1 MRQFIKK
8 NIWAVAPVVFVL
20 VALVLLGSPFGSGN
34 VQETPAEDD
43 NLIVVGVS
51 QVGSESVWRTAHTQ
65 SVQDAFTRA
74 NGYLLIFDNAR
85 QKQANQIKAIRS
97 FISQQV
103 DYIVL
108 SPIEETGWDTVLQEA
123 KDAGIPV
130 ILMDRTVEVADDSLY
145 TTWVGSDFI
154 REGQDAGYWLEDYLK
169 EQGRDEDEINIV
181 VLQGTKGATATI
193 GRTRGFNETAKI
205 QHNWNILEQVDGEF
219 TTAKGKEEMARLLEK
234 YEDIDVVVSQNDD
247 MTFGALEAIHA
258 AGKTT
263 GVNGDITVISFDAVD
278 AGVELVRNGEINI
291 DVQCNPDQGKYV
303 EQVIKDMEAGKEV
316 EKRIMFRNRY
326 IRRRM
331 QGRMKMLLKVFLVED
346 ETVIREGLRDR
357 IPWDQFGYR
366 FVGEAADGEMALP
379 LIRKTKPD
387 VLITDIKMP
396 FMDGLSLS
404 KIVSKEF
411 PRMKNYYYQW
421 L

>member
-1 MRQFIKK
+1 MKQLIKK
-8 NIWAVAPVVFVL
+8 NIWAVAPILFVL
-20 VALVLLGSPFGSGN
+20 IALVLLGSPFETGN
-34 VQETPAEDD
+34 IQENSAEDD

-65 SVQDAFTRA
+65 SIHNAFTRA

-130 ILMDRTVEVADDSLY
+130 ILMDRTVEVEDDSLY
-145 TTWVGSDFI
+145 TTWIGSDFV
-154 REGQDAGYWLEDYLK
+154 REGQDAGCWLEEYLE
-169 EQGRDEDEINIV
+169 EQGKTQDEINIV

-193 GRTRGFNETAKI
+193 GRTRGFNETVKI
-205 QHNWNILEQVDGEF
+205 QNNWNVLEQVDGEF

-234 YEDIDVVVSQNDD
+234 YDNIDVVVSQNDD

-258 AGKTT
+258 TGKTT
-263 GVNGDITVISFDAVD
+263 GINGDITVISFDAVD

-303 EQVIKDMEAGKEV
+303 EQVIQDMEAGKEV
-316 EKRIMFRNRY
+316 EKAYYVPEQVYTQKN
-326 IRRRM
+326 
-331 QGRMKMLLKVFLVED
+331 
-346 ETVIREGLRDR
+346 
-357 IPWDQFGYR
+357 
-366 FVGEAADGEMALP
+366 VGEKKNAAESISG
-379 LIRKTKPD
+379 
-387 VLITDIKMP
+387 
-396 FMDGLSLS
+396 
-404 KIVSKEF
+404 
-411 PRMKNYYYQW
+411 
-421 L
+421 

>member
-205 QHNWNILEQVDGEF
+205 QHNWNILEQVDGE
-219 TTAKGKEEMARLLEK
+219 
-234 YEDIDVVVSQNDD
+234 I
-247 MTFGALEAIHA
+247 
-258 AGKTT
+258 
-263 GVNGDITVISFDAVD
+263 
-278 AGVELVRNGEINI
+278 
-291 DVQCNPDQGKYV
+291 
-303 EQVIKDMEAGKEV
+303 
-316 EKRIMFRNRY
+316 
-326 IRRRM
+326 
-331 QGRMKMLLKVFLVED
+331 GRAHV
-346 ETVIREGLRDR
+346 
-357 IPWDQFGYR
+357 
-366 FVGEAADGEMALP
+366 
-379 LIRKTKPD
+379 
-387 VLITDIKMP
+387 
-396 FMDGLSLS
+396 
-404 KIVSKEF
+404 
-411 PRMKNYYYQW
+411 
-421 L
+421 

>member
-1 MRQFIKK
+1 M
-8 NIWAVAPVVFVL
+8 
-20 VALVLLGSPFGSGN
+20 
-34 VQETPAEDD
+34 
-43 NLIVVGVS
+43 
-51 QVGSESVWRTAHTQ
+51 
-65 SVQDAFTRA
+65 
-74 NGYLLIFDNAR
+74 
-85 QKQANQIKAIRS
+85 
-97 FISQQV
+97 
-103 DYIVL
+103 
-108 SPIEETGWDTVLQEA
+108 LQEA

-130 ILMDRTVEVADDSLY
+130 ILMDSTVEVADDSLY

-316 EKRIMFRNRY
+316 EKAYYVPERVYTQENA
-326 IRRRM
+326 
-331 QGRMKMLLKVFLVED
+331 GED
-346 ETVIREGLRDR
+346 EDAAEG
-357 IPWDQFGYR
+357 ISG
-366 FVGEAADGEMALP
+366 
-379 LIRKTKPD
+379 
-387 VLITDIKMP
+387 
-396 FMDGLSLS
+396 
-404 KIVSKEF
+404 
-411 PRMKNYYYQW
+411 
-421 L
+421 

>member
-1 MRQFIKK
+1 MRQFIRK
-8 NIWAVAPVVFVL
+8 NIWAAAPVLFVL
-20 VALVLLGSPFGSGN
+20 IAILLMGN
-34 VQETPAEDD
+34 PLQAGDVQESQTDKDD

-74 NGYLLIFDNAR
+74 NGYMLIFDNAR

-130 ILMDRTVEVADDSLY
+130 ILMDRMVSVNDPSLY
-145 TTWVGSDFI
+145 TAWVGSDFV

-169 EQGRDEDEINIV
+169 KQGKEQEEVNIV
-181 VLQGTKGATATI
+181 VLKGTKGASATI
-193 GRTRGFNETAKI
+193 GRTKGFNQVARL
-205 QHNWNILEQVDGEF
+205 QHNWNILKQADGEF
-219 TTAKGKEEMARLLEK
+219 TTAKGKEEMARLLEL
-234 YEDIDVVVSQNDD
+234 YDDIDVVVSQNDD
-247 MTFGALEAIHA
+247 MTFGALEAILE
-258 AGKTT
+258 AGKTA

-303 EQVIKDMEAGKEV
+303 EQIIQDIQAGKEV
-316 EKRIMFRNRY
+316 EKAYYVPERVYTQEN
-326 IRRRM
+326 
-331 QGRMKMLLKVFLVED
+331 VE
-346 ETVIREGLRDR
+346 EEENVTEG
-357 IPWDQFGYR
+357 ISG
-366 FVGEAADGEMALP
+366 
-379 LIRKTKPD
+379 
-387 VLITDIKMP
+387 
-396 FMDGLSLS
+396 
-404 KIVSKEF
+404 
-411 PRMKNYYYQW
+411 
-421 L
+421 

>member
-1 MRQFIKK
+1 MEVRCYILIS
-8 NIWAVAPVVFVL
+8 NISGSVKVAPLQILQFPVILPHKF
-20 VALVLLGSPFGSGN
+20 
-34 VQETPAEDD
+34 
-43 NLIVVGVS
+43 
-51 QVGSESVWRTAHTQ
+51 
-65 SVQDAFTRA
+65 QDAEKFNLQFSDFSEITETADKLRWLRYQKGLRQRDVA
-74 NGYLLIFDNAR
+74 DYAGIYRSTYIHYEEYGKDFYSPKHMEKIAQLFEVPVDMLLDDYNLFHR
-85 QKQANQIKAIRS
+85 KGQGNQIKAIRS

-316 EKRIMFRNRY
+316 EKAYYVPERVYTQENA
-326 IRRRM
+326 
-331 QGRMKMLLKVFLVED
+331 GED
-346 ETVIREGLRDR
+346 EDAAEG
-357 IPWDQFGYR
+357 ISG
-366 FVGEAADGEMALP
+366 
-379 LIRKTKPD
+379 
-387 VLITDIKMP
+387 
-396 FMDGLSLS
+396 
-404 KIVSKEF
+404 
-411 PRMKNYYYQW
+411 
-421 L
+421 

>member
-1 MRQFIKK
+1 MEIVIPAILEAPGQEKISTGGTDGAGIYRQKHTAGGTGVRNFIKK
-8 NIWAVAPVVFVL
+8 NIWAVAPVLFVL
-20 VALVLLGSPFGSGN
+20 VALVLLGSPFGTGN
-34 VQETPAEDD
+34 VQENPVEDD

-65 SVQDAFTRA
+65 SIQDAFTRA

-108 SPIEETGWDTVLQEA
+108 SPIEETGWETVLQEA

-130 ILMDRTVEVADDSLY
+130 ILMDRTVDVQDDSLY
-145 TTWVGSDFI
+145 TTWVGSDFT

-169 EQGRDEDEINIV
+169 NQGKDETEVNIV

-193 GRTRGFNETAKI
+193 GRTRGFNEVAKV
-205 QHNWNILEQVDGEF
+205 QRNWNILEQVDGEF
-219 TTAKGKEEMARLLEK
+219 TTAKGKEEMARLLER

-247 MTFGALEAIHA
+247 MTFGALEAIKA

-263 GVNGDITVISFDAVD
+263 GVNGDIIVISFDAVD
-278 AGVELVRNGEINI
+278 AGVELVKNGEINI

-303 EQVIKDMEAGKEV
+303 EQVIQDMEAGKEV
-316 EKRIMFRNRY
+316 EKAYYVPERVYTWENL
-326 IRRRM
+326 
-331 QGRMKMLLKVFLVED
+331 GEEED
-346 ETVIREGLRDR
+346 VTEG
-357 IPWDQFGYR
+357 ISG
-366 FVGEAADGEMALP
+366 
-379 LIRKTKPD
+379 
-387 VLITDIKMP
+387 
-396 FMDGLSLS
+396 
-404 KIVSKEF
+404 
-411 PRMKNYYYQW
+411 
-421 L
+421 

>member
-1 MRQFIKK
+1 MKQLIKK
-8 NIWAVAPVVFVL
+8 NIWAVAPILFVL
-20 VALVLLGSPFGSGN
+20 IALVLLESPFETGN
-34 VQETPAEDD
+34 IQENSAEDD

-65 SVQDAFTRA
+65 SIHNAFTRA

-130 ILMDRTVEVADDSLY
+130 ILMDRTVEVEDNSLY
-145 TTWVGSDFI
+145 TTWIGSDFV
-154 REGQDAGYWLEDYLK
+154 REGQDAGCWLEEYLE
-169 EQGRDEDEINIV
+169 EQGKTQDEINIV

-193 GRTRGFNETAKI
+193 GRTRGFNETVKI
-205 QHNWNILEQVDGEF
+205 QNNWNVLEQVDGEF

-234 YEDIDVVVSQNDD
+234 YDNIDVVVSQNDD

-258 AGKTT
+258 TGKTT
-263 GVNGDITVISFDAVD
+263 GINGDITVISFDAVD

-303 EQVIKDMEAGKEV
+303 EQVIQDMEAGKEV
-316 EKRIMFRNRY
+316 EKAY
-326 IRRRM
+326 YVPE
-331 QGRMKMLLKVFLVED
+331 QVYTQ
-346 ETVIREGLRDR
+346 ETV
-357 IPWDQFGYR
+357 
-366 FVGEAADGEMALP
+366 GEKKNAAESISG
-379 LIRKTKPD
+379 
-387 VLITDIKMP
+387 
-396 FMDGLSLS
+396 
-404 KIVSKEF
+404 
-411 PRMKNYYYQW
+411 
-421 L
+421 

>member
-103 DYIVL
+103 DYIVV

-316 EKRIMFRNRY
+316 EKAYYVPERVYTQENA
-326 IRRRM
+326 
-331 QGRMKMLLKVFLVED
+331 GED
-346 ETVIREGLRDR
+346 EDAAEG
-357 IPWDQFGYR
+357 ISG
-366 FVGEAADGEMALP
+366 
-379 LIRKTKPD
+379 
-387 VLITDIKMP
+387 
-396 FMDGLSLS
+396 
-404 KIVSKEF
+404 
-411 PRMKNYYYQW
+411 
-421 L
+421 